1 MTRNLFWR
9 TAIAASTAGGVC
21 ASVTAHS
28 APETV
33 LYSFQDGSDGAYPAA
48 GLIDVGGNLYSITT
62 YGGTHLNGTLFKVTT
77 AGVEAPV
84 YAFGAAGDGANPSA
98 GLVSVAGEFYGAT
111 QGGGNG
117 QGMVFK
123 ITKRV
128 VETALH
134 SFGYGS
140 GDGVFPS
147 SSLVKVGD
155 ALFGTTT
162 RGGAY
167 VTGCEDYGCGTVFQ
181 ITPAGVE
188 TVVHSF
194 SAAGSDGVSPGGGLL
209 NVGGTLYGTAQ
220 GGGANSYGTV
230 FSVTPEGAFA
240 VLYSFKG
247 GSDGEYPDAGLIA
260 AAGVLYGTTSSG
272 GAYGGGTV
280 FALTSTGPKP
290 CCTHLDRP
298 MMGHTPMPRY

>member
-1 MTRNLFWR
+1 
-9 TAIAASTAGGVC
+9 
-21 ASVTAHS
+21 
-28 APETV
+28 
-33 LYSFQDGSDGAYPAA
+33 
-48 GLIDVGGNLYSITT
+48 
-62 YGGTHLNGTLFKVTT
+62 
-77 AGVEAPV
+77 
-84 YAFGAAGDGANPSA
+84 
-98 GLVSVAGEFYGAT
+98 
-111 QGGGNG
+111 
-117 QGMVFK
+117 MVFK
-123 ITKRV
+123 ITKRG

-272 GAYGGGTV
+272 GAYGGRTV
-280 FALTSTGPKP
+280 FALTSTGAETVLHSFGSTNDGSYPYATLLKLGDKLYG
-290 CCTHLDRP
+290 TTLDGGKSGNGTVFVVSISGTEKVLHSFAGQAEGDGSGP
-298 MMGHTPMPRY
+298 FCNLINVGGTLYGTTAAGGTLGHGVVFKISP